1 MYLKNAWYVAGWDH
15 HVGND
20 LLARTICDEP
30 IVFFR
35 TEDGT
40 IAALEDRCCHRS
52 APLSL
57 GRHKGDEIECGY
69 HGLRFDRTGQCTAVP
84 SQDLVP
90 PGACVRSYPVVEK
103 NRWVWIWMGDA
114 ARADETLIP
123 DYFWLDSP
131 HWATIEDYFHVHC
144 NYQAYIDIQLDQT
157 HSPYVH
163 PDTLGNAAKLRVKP
177 TVTRDARALKCER
190 LMPNDEPPPLWA
202 KAAKIEG
209 KGDSWNRWVYTPP
222 ATIMFD
228 VGAAQAG
235 TGAFEGNMA
244 FGISIHNAHAITPET
259 DGTLHHFWANAR
271 DFEIDDAETTEKLG
285 IIRKVFREDVAMCE
299 AQHKRR
305 VHFPNAPEID
315 VAMDH
320 PTIQARN
327 MLSKLIEEER
337 QGGASGLRASRPR

>member
-1 MYLKNAWYVAGWDH
+1 MYLKNAWYVAGWNH

-40 IAALEDRCCHRS
+40 VAALEDRCCHRS
-52 APLSL
+52 APLSV
-57 GRHKGDEIECGY
+57 GQHKGDEIECGY
-69 HGLRFDRTGQCTAVP
+69 HGLRFDRTGQCTAIP

-90 PGACVRSYPVVEK
+90 PGAFVRSYPIVEK
-103 NRWVWIWMGDA
+103 NRWIWIWMGDPA
-114 ARADETLIP
+114 KADETLIP
-123 DYFWLDSP
+123 NYFFLDSP
-131 HWATIEDYFHVHC
+131 DWATIEDYFHVKCH
-144 NYQAYIDIQLDQT
+144 YQAYLDIQMDQT

-177 TVTRDARALKCER
+177 NVTRGDRELRCER
-190 LMPNDEPPPLWA
+190 LMPNDVPPPLWA

-209 KGDSWNRWVYTPP
+209 KGDSWNRWVYSSP

-228 VGAAQAG
+228 VGAAQVG
-235 TGAFEGNMA
+235 TGAFEGNRE
-244 FGISIHNAHAITPET
+244 FGISVHNAHGITPET

-271 DFEIDDAETTEKLG
+271 DFDLNDAATHESLG
-285 IIRKVFREDVAMCE
+285 VIRKVFLEDVAICE
-299 AQHKRR
+299 AQHRRR
-305 VHFPNAPEID
+305 VQFPDVSEID

-327 MLSKLIEEER
+327 LLEKLMEEER
-337 QGGASGLRASRPR
+337 RTSAG

>member
-1 MYLKNAWYVAGWDH
+1 MYLKNAWYVAGWSH

-20 LLARTICDEP
+20 LLARTICDVP

-40 IAALEDRCCHRS
+40 VAALEDRCCHRS
-52 APLSL
+52 APLSV

-69 HGLRFDRTGQCTAVP
+69 HGLRFDRAGRCVAVP
-84 SQDLVP
+84 SQELVP

-103 NRWVWIWMGDA
+103 NRWIWIWMGEA
-114 ARADETLIP
+114 ARADASVIP
-123 DYFWLDSP
+123 DYIWQDSRE
-131 HWATIEDYFHVHC
+131 WATIEDYFHVRC

-163 PDTLGNAAKLRVKP
+163 PDTLGNAAKLRVRP
-177 TVTRDARALKCER
+177 TVTREPRALRCER

-202 KAAKIEG
+202 KAARIEG

-235 TGAFEGNMA
+235 TGAFEGNRT
-244 FGISIHNAHAITPET
+244 FGITVHNAHAITPET
-259 DGTLHHFWANAR
+259 DGTLHHFWSSSR
-271 DFEIDDAETTEKLG
+271 DFDIDDAATTEKLS
-285 IIRKVFREDVAMCE
+285 IIRKIFLEDVAMCE

-305 VHFPNAPEID
+305 SQFPSAPEID

-327 MLSKLIEEER
+327 LLARLIAEEEGR
-337 QGGASGLRASRPR
+337 SSAD

>member
-1 MYLKNAWYVAGWDH
+1 MYLKNAWYVAAWGH
-15 HVGND
+15 HVAND

-35 TEDGT
+35 TEDGSV
-40 IAALEDRCCHRS
+40 AALEDRCCHRS
-52 APLSL
+52 APLSV

-69 HGLRFDRTGQCTAVP
+69 HGLRFDRTGQCISVP

-90 PGACVRSYPVVEK
+90 PGACVRSYPIVEK
-103 NRWVWIWMGDA
+103 NRWVWIWMGA
-114 ARADETLIP
+114 PARADATLIP
-123 DYFWLDSP
+123 DYFWQDSP
-131 HWATIEDYFHVHC
+131 DWATIEDYFHVEC

-177 TVTRDARALKCER
+177 TVIREARELRCER
-190 LMPNDEPPPLWA
+190 LMPNDDPPPLWA
-202 KAAKIEG
+202 KAAGIEG

-235 TGAFEGNMA
+235 TGAFEGNRE
-244 FGISIHNAHAITPET
+244 FGISVHNSHAITPET
-259 DGTLHHFWANAR
+259 ENTLHHFWSNAR
-271 DFEIDDAETTEKLG
+271 DFDIDDDTTNESLS
-285 IIRKVFREDVAMCE
+285 IIRKVFLEDVAICE
-299 AQHKRR
+299 AQHRRR
-305 VHFPNAPEID
+305 VQFPGAPEID

-320 PTIQARN
+320 PTIQART
-327 MLSKLIEEER
+327 LLAKLIEEER
-337 QGGASGLRASRPR
+337 RSLAA